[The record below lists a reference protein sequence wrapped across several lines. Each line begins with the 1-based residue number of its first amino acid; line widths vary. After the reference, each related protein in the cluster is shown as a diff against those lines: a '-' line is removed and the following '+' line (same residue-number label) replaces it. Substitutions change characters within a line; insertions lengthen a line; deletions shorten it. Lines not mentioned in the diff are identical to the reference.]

1 MKSQEAI
8 LRRREAE
15 IKSGQ
20 EALAHALTK
29 SLVLLRYKGN
39 CKCGMMLTEQ
49 DKKPKTESYLCP
61 HCGKSGPIASK
72 AAPTPKPSAIKN

>member
-49 DKKPKTESYLCP
+49 DKKSKAETYLCP
-61 HCGKSGPIASK
+61 HCGKTGPILSK
-72 AAPTPKPSAIKN
+72 PAPAPKPAVTK

>member
-15 IKSGQ
+15 IKTGQ

-29 SLVLLRYKGN
+29 SLVLLRFKGN
-39 CKCGMMLTEQ
+39 CKCGMMLTNQ
-49 DKKPKTESYLCP
+49 DKNPKGNSYLCP
-61 HCGKSGPIASK
+61 HCGKSGTPLLAVTAS
-72 AAPTPKPSAIKN
+72 PKQG